1 MRSESQKL
9 LKIGDMAKSTGT
21 THRTIRY
28 YEELGMVSP
37 KVRTKGGFRLYSE
50 DQVQMVQLIRSLQ
63 LLDFPLSA
71 IKNMFDRRRE
81 AETGEEAAPR
91 ALEVL
96 RRQLEETESR
106 IARYQEM
113 RRAIQETMAIL
124 EECAGCQD
132 KPTKITCL
140 RCDNIL
146 SREDLPLPARV
157 LMSSA

>member
-9 LKIGDMAKSTGT
+9 VKIGDIAKSTGT

-37 KVRTKGGFRLYSE
+37 KARTKGGFRLYSDDE
-50 DQVQMVQLIRSLQ
+50 VRVVQLIRSLQ
-63 LLDFPLSA
+63 LLDFPLSQ

-81 AETGEEAAPR
+81 AATGDEAAPR
-91 ALEVL
+91 AVEVL

-106 IARYQEM
+106 ITRYQQM
-113 RRAIQETMAIL
+113 RRAIQKTMEIL
-124 EECAGCQD
+124 EECAGCRD
-132 KPTKITCL
+132 KPTKTTCL